1 MVIIGPVTRK
11 IWTVCSPKSSWPAE
25 KRQFPLTSHIDG
37 GCYGPTGVTLN
48 DACFPTS
55 AHNILYLP
63 LRQRRPPR
71 I

>member
-25 KRQFPLTSHIDG
+25 KRPLPLTSHIG
-37 GCYGPTGVTLN
+37 GGSYGPTAVTRN

-55 AHNILYLP
+55 AQYFVFTP
-63 LRQRRPPR
+63 ATAPTPET
-71 I
+71 